1 MAVAGEAAATGSAW
15 LAGIGL
21 PTRVGFLAR
30 LVRLVMLSE
39 NLFASIAEPHGLSF
53 DDYLVLAT
61 TRRSPG
67 ASTSPSQLCRVLGR
81 TTGGMTLTLDRLAH
95 SGWLR
100 RSPDPVDRRRVVVQ
114 LTPEGRR
121 LCDQVNRALH
131 DWERKAVPLEEADGL
146 SEELDHLLAVVGR
159 G

>member
-1 MAVAGEAAATGSAW
+1 MAVAGEPVATESAW
-15 LAGIGL
+15 LGEVGL
-21 PTRVGFLAR
+21 PPKVGFLAR

-39 NLFASIAEPHGLSF
+39 NVFAGVAGPHGLSF

-67 ASTSPSQLCRVLGR
+67 ASSSPSQLCRVLGR

-100 RSPDPVDRRRVVVQ
+100 RSRDPVDRRRVVVQ

-121 LCDQVNRALH
+121 LCDRVNRALH
-131 DWERKAVPLEEADGL
+131 VWERKAVPPGEAEGL